1 MCRYASPHDMT
12 TCMNVFPSAPAVRAG
27 KKVSCGRQLARLR
40 AAGRSN
46 QPVLTGWHVRP
57 LPAQIQKQLL
67 PAKSASD
74 LVIFY
79 YNVWKTRGTPRARAW
94 WHAVEE
100 VRGCAIVG
108 RAEPLS

>member
-1 MCRYASPHDMT
+1 MCNAD
-12 TCMNVFPSAPAVRAG
+12 CAELFLFAVQ
-27 KKVSCGRQLARLR
+27 SCHIVDLH
-40 AAGRSN
+40 
-46 QPVLTGWHVRP
+46 T
-57 LPAQIQKQLL
+57 AQIQKQLL

-100 VRGCAIVG
+100 VRG
-108 RAEPLS
+108 R